1 MMVMELRAG
10 EGEGGEERGRYI
22 LGGVGFLLGGVNGGV
37 TMGFVGGPFCFF
49 LCWVFW
55 GGGGGGGVWWGGGT
69 LWLAF
74 GFFGGGGGERG
85 FWELLVGIEER
96 V

>member
-10 EGEGGEERGRYI
+10 EGEGGEERGGERR
-22 LGGVGFLLGGVNGGV
+22 
-37 TMGFVGGPFCFF
+37 
-49 LCWVFW
+49 
-55 GGGGGGGVWWGGGT
+55 GGGT
-69 LWLAF
+69 FWLAF
-74 GFFGGGGGERG
+74 GFFWGGGGERG

>member
-22 LGGVGFLLGGVNGGV
+22 LVGVW
-37 TMGFVGGPFCFF
+37 FF
-49 LCWVFW
+49 L
-55 GGGGGGGVWWGGGT
+55 G
-69 LWLAF
+69 
-74 GFFGGGGGERG
+74 GGGGGERG